1 MFYQLPHVHVSPIPS
16 IDPLP
21 DLFPKESPTSMSEPP
36 PPPWSLSV
44 TPPTQH
50 PMSSEDVIFFPV
62 YYKLINFKLVHS
74 YNVKYLTCI
83 IFCNSGLQKIYKL
96 HIWKCST
103 FTIFTLLTK
112 ETKIHIYTLDQMV
125 FQWVP
130 SDVLTLTADADC
142 PVLWFPLL
150 YLHG

>member
-1 MFYQLPHVHVSPIPS
+1 MDNLCDAPNA
-16 IDPLP
+16 
-21 DLFPKESPTSMSEPP
+21 
-36 PPPWSLSV
+36 
-44 TPPTQH
+44 TPNVKRGCH
-50 PMSSEDVIFFPV
+50 FFFHV

-74 YNVKYLTCI
+74 YNVQ
-83 IFCNSGLQKIYKL
+83 NIYKL

-112 ETKIHIYTLDQMV
+112 ETKNTYTLDQMV

-142 PVLWFPLL
+142 LIL
-150 YLHG
+150 